1 MKADLEAYLTANLP
15 ADIFVVDVVV
25 SKNNNH
31 INVYLDG
38 DAGLNVDTCGKV
50 SRELEAWLDEA
61 DQIPQ
66 QYTLNV
72 SSAGVDQPL
81 NKRRQFPKNVNRNLK
96 VKTSATEYSGK
107 LVLIDSGN
115 LVLKT
120 DKQKTVPLAFEDVKD
135 ARVEI

>member
-15 ADIFVVDVVV
+15 DGIFVVDITVG
-25 SKNNNH
+25 KNNSH
-31 INVYLDG
+31 INIYLDG

-50 SRELEAWLDEA
+50 SRELETWLDEA
-61 DQIPQ
+61 NQIPQ

-81 NKRRQFPKNVNRNLK
+81 NKRRQFRKNVNRNLK
-96 VKTSATEYSGK
+96 VKTLTTEYTAK
-107 LVLIDSGN
+107 LVLVDNDN

-120 DKQKTVPLAFEDVKD
+120 DKGKAVPLAFEDVKD